1 MKTCEHCPYPKRCI
15 PADRCIAFKIGAEPV
30 ILRDPKPIE
39 INTTYGVGTTAKDKA
54 PAPKVASKA
63 KKAKKK

>member
-30 ILRDPKPIE
+30 ILADPKPIE
-39 INTTYGVGTTAKDKA
+39 INTTYGVGTTAKA
-54 PAPKVASKA
+54 PSKLSGKA
-63 KKAKKK
+63 KKVKKK

>member
-39 INTTYGVGTTAKDKA
+39 INTTYGVGTTENKTK
-54 PAPKVASKA
+54 PATKA